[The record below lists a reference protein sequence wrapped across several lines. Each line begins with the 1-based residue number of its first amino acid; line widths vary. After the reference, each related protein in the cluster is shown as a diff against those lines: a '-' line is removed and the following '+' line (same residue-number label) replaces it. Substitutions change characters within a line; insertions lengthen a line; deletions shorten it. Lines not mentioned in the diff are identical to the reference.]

1 VVPTPG
7 GAAAEDGAEALEEPE
22 PEPEAEAVARGA
34 VTAIVADTLGSGLTF
49 VPLPVTVN

>member
-1 VVPTPG
+1 MPTLG
-7 GAAAEDGAEALEEPE
+7 GTAAEDGAEALEEPE
-22 PEPEAEAVARGA
+22 PEADAVARGA